1 MTKEEKAK
9 YIVDLAAELKEANV
23 FYLTDTADLT
33 VEAINTLRR
42 KCFQSNIRL
51 KVIKNTLLE
60 KAMDSIE
67 GKDFGQLRETLAG
80 PTSIMFS
87 EVGNVPAKLIQ
98 EFRKKGAK
106 PVLKGAYIND
116 AVFIGDD
123 QLTMLS
129 SIKSKDEMI
138 GEVIGLLQSPMK
150 NVLSGLNG
158 AGGKIA
164 GILKTLENRA

>member
-1 MTKEEKAK
+1 MTKEEKGK
-9 YIVDLAAELKEANV
+9 YIVDLASELKDANV
-23 FYLTDTADLT
+23 IYLTDTAELT

-51 KVIKNTLLE
+51 KVVKNTLLE
-60 KAMDSIE
+60 KAMESVE
-67 GKDFGQLRETLAG
+67 GKDFGDLKDTLSG

-106 PVLKGAYIND
+106 PILKGAYINE

-123 QLTMLS
+123 QLTLLS

-138 GEVIGLLQSPMK
+138 GEIIGLLQSPMK
-150 NVLSGLNG
+150 NVVSGLTG

-164 GILKTLENRA
+164 GILKTLESRA

>member
-1 MTKEEKAK
+1 MTKEEKGK
-9 YIVDLAAELKEANV
+9 YIVDLAAELKDANII
-23 FYLTDTADLT
+23 YLTDTAELT

-51 KVIKNTLLE
+51 KVVKNTLLE
-60 KAMDSIE
+60 KAMERVE
-67 GKDFGQLRETLAG
+67 GKDFGQLKDTLSG

>member
-9 YIVDLAAELKEANV
+9 YIVDLASELKEANV

-51 KVIKNTLLE
+51 KVIKNTLLVKE
-60 KAMDSIE
+60 MDSIE

-98 EFRKKGAK
+98 EFRKKGVK

>member
-9 YIVDLAAELKEANV
+9 YIVDLASELKEANV

-67 GKDFGQLRETLAG
+67 GKDFGQLRETLSG

-123 QLTMLS
+123 QLTVLS

>member
-9 YIVDLAAELKEANV
+9 YIVDLASELKEANV

-67 GKDFGQLRETLAG
+67 GKDFGKLRETLAG

>member
-9 YIVDLAAELKEANV
+9 YIVDLASELKEANV

-67 GKDFGQLRETLAG
+67 GKDFGQLRETLSG

>member
-1 MTKEEKAK
+1 MTKEEKGK
-9 YIVDLAAELKEANV
+9 YIVDLASELKDANV
-23 FYLTDTADLT
+23 IYLTDTAELT

-51 KVIKNTLLE
+51 KVVKNTLLE
-60 KAMDSIE
+60 KAMESVE
-67 GKDFGQLRETLAG
+67 GKDFGDLKDTLSG

-106 PVLKGAYIND
+106 PILKGAYINE

-123 QLTMLS
+123 QLTLLS

-138 GEVIGLLQSPMK
+138 GEIIGLLQSPMK
-150 NVLSGLNG
+150 NLVSGLTG

-164 GILKTLENRA
+164 GILKTLESRA